1 MTVALI
7 ILAGGVFG
15 SEFSWGNGAHPLMA
29 GISRDRFYAS
39 KVITLLGIAAV
50 VTAAAAI
57 LSLLASLAVGVV
69 VDQSFY
75 TDRLTGSFMADALL
89 MTIRAF
95 IGIGLWVLIAS
106 AIALTTHSLAAGV
119 GVTLGLYFG
128 GDIVLTLLGATGDIG
143 RWVTRLFPNE
153 AINALL
159 ELNSADPP
167 SYGAGDYAW
176 IITNL
181 VFYTVAAIVI
191 AVIRF
196 RRMDIIAASG

>member
-1 MTVALI
+1 ME
-7 ILAGGVFG
+7 
-15 SEFSWGNGAHPLMA
+15 SSS
-29 GISRDRFYAS
+29 ISRS
-39 KVITLLGIAAV
+39 
-50 VTAAAAI
+50 
-57 LSLLASLAVGVV
+57 
-69 VDQSFY
+69 
-75 TDRLTGSFMADALL
+75 TDEWLTGSFMADALL